1 MGNLMKDGQTRSSI
15 IYFNN
20 KRNNKMFK
28 KIIGIKIKE
37 ETPIEKYNKTQLR
50 NYISANMK
58 DNFTWSE
65 EAFERYATGIY
76 YGYYLISIF
85 VGKKL
90 KKSSKNLDCDTVIW
104 NADLDFIYHSTISS
118 YAEKHG
124 GCCMGH
130 LLENRPS
137 RKLLKSKSFL
147 KGVTKSFK
155 ELPKIYSKWFEIN
168 DLSVE
173 VAETTKERID
183 EICSV
188 LSYEK
193 DPKFKDF
200 LCDLKSYFPSK
211 KPSKP
216 PLDFIGKFKQDNAY
230 ELNKIKYYLKEENKN
245 TPVSQGFF
253 LAKFLYD
260 YNLQKIVDASPKK
273 NYGIER
279 IDFLFPDNH
288 VPFGLIYNP
297 DRIKGKDMADG
308 FAEFFQKLVP
318 LLYMRFS
325 TYRNH
330 SHNKNEDDFVWPTMG
345 SILDSLHNTF
355 DGYKYMEFVLAVLR
369 LMRK

>member
-1 MGNLMKDGQTRSSI
+1 
-15 IYFNN
+15 
-20 KRNNKMFK
+20 MFK
-28 KIIGIKIKE
+28 KITGIKIKE

-50 NYISANMK
+50 NYISANIK
-58 DNFTWSE
+58 DNFTWGD
-65 EAFERYATGIY
+65 EAFERYAAGIY
-76 YGYYLISIF
+76 YGDNLMYMFIKQKLKDMFKGWDNAQLISHTDI
-85 VGKKL
+85 
-90 KKSSKNLDCDTVIW
+90 
-104 NADLDFIYHSTISS
+104 DFIYTQTILRS
-118 YAEKHG
+118 AQKHG
-124 GCCMGH
+124 GFCMSH
-130 LLENRPS
+130 LMQNRPS

-168 DLSVE
+168 SLDVN

-193 DPKFKDF
+193 DPMFKD
-200 LCDLKSYFPSK
+200 LLYDLKSNFPSK

-216 PLDFIGKFKQDNAY
+216 PLDFISKFKQDNAY
-230 ELNKIKYYLKEENKN
+230 ELNKIKFYTNEANKN
-245 TPVSQGFF
+245 TERAQGFF

-260 YNLQKIVDASPKK
+260 TYLQKIVDANPKN
-273 NYGIER
+273 NYGIHR
-279 IDFLFPDNH
+279 IDFLFDFDH

-308 FAEFFQKLVP
+308 FAEFFHKLVP

-325 TYRNH
+325 TYRND

-355 DGYKYMEFVLAVLR
+355 DGYKYMELVLAVLR